1 MATTQSRFRRPVVNS
16 QFSRF
21 DLLLA
26 AIPLALAAGI
36 VSSFVVAIPFFLGVA
51 MGATVA
57 ATLVGYGIYVVTRQP
72 TMSTDS
78 PAPPEDHP
86 AIE

>member
-1 MATTQSRFRRPVVNS
+1 MATAQSRFRRPVVNS
-16 QFSRF
+16 QLSRF

-26 AIPLALAAGI
+26 AIPLALTAGI
-36 VSSFVVAIPFFLGVA
+36 ASSFVVAIPFFVGVA

-57 ATLVGYGIYVVTRQP
+57 AALVGYGIYVVTRQP

-78 PAPPEDHP
+78 PASRKDHP